1 MKNPRKSSLPAKLVR
16 GRRRFERWRR
26 DHQPPTRLPESLWS
40 LAVELAQEY
49 GLSRVSRTL
58 RLDYNGLK
66 KRLVC
71 SAPDETSPATPP
83 PSFLE
88 LLPSE
93 MHPTVACTLEREDAQ
108 GVKLR
113 IHLQGRELPDLAALS
128 RSLWYPDR

>member
-1 MKNPRKSSLPAKLVR
+1 MKNPRQSALPAKLAR

-49 GLSRVSRTL
+49 GLSRTARTL

-66 KRLVC
+66 KRLEFL
-71 SAPDETSPATPP
+71 APDKASPATPSP
-83 PSFLE
+83 PFLE

-93 MHPTVACTLEREDAQ
+93 MHPTVECTLEREDAQ
-108 GVKLR
+108 GVKIL

-128 RSLWYPDR
+128 RSLWSPDR